1 MGLKRT
7 DEFRADAVRIA
18 LKSGLTRKQVASDLG
33 VGLSTL
39 NKWILAH
46 RDTDVVSDKDLDLVR
61 ENERL
66 RLENRILKEEREILK
81 LGNTVLREP
90 KAMRFR
96 FIEEHRDAFCAHRM
110 CAVLDVSSRGLRA
123 YRSRPASQ
131 RQRSD
136 MVVLAHIKEQS
147 RLSLGSYGRPRMTE
161 ELKELGLNVGHRRVG
176 RLMRENGIRVERSK
190 RYKVT
195 TDSNHAF
202 NIAPNLLNRDFRAD
216 RPNQKWVG
224 DISYVW
230 TREGWLYLA
239 VILDLHSRRVI
250 GWAVSNRMKRDLA
263 IRALKMA
270 VALRQP
276 PKGCIHHTDRGSQY
290 CSHDYQKLLRQH
302 GFQVSMSGKGNC
314 YDNAAVETFFKTIK
328 AELIWRQSWPTRR
341 AAELAIFEYINGF
354 YNPRR
359 RHSAL
364 GWKSPVAFERKVA

>member
-1 MGLKRT
+1 M
-7 DEFRADAVRIA
+7 
-18 LKSGLTRKQVASDLG
+18 KSEPANSRYERGSLGGQVKS
-33 VGLSTL
+33 
-39 NKWILAH
+39 H
-46 RDTDVVSDKDLDLVR
+46 P
-61 ENERL
+61 
-66 RLENRILKEEREILK
+66 
-81 LGNTVLREP
+81 VLCGP

-96 FIEEHRDAFCAHRM
+96 FVEEHRGSFPAARLCE
-110 CAVLDVSSRGLRA
+110 VVGVSARGLRA
-123 YRSRPASQ
+123 FRSRPASR

-136 MVVLAHIKEQS
+136 LVTLAHIKEQS

-161 ELKELGLNVGHRRVG
+161 ELKEIGLNVGHRRVG
-176 RLMRENGIRVERSK
+176 RLMRQNGISVVRTRK
-190 RYKVT
+190 HKVT
-195 TDSNHAF
+195 TDSDHKF
-202 NIAPNLLNRDFRAD
+202 NIAPNLLDRNFSAD
-216 RPNQKWVG
+216 LPNQKWAG

-263 IRALKMA
+263 IRALNMA
-270 VALRQP
+270 IAFRQP

-290 CSHDYQKLLRQH
+290 CSHDYQKILRQN
-302 GFQVSMSGKGNC
+302 GFKVSMSGKGNC

-328 AELIWRQSWPTRR
+328 AELIWRHPWETRR
-341 AAELAIFEYINGF
+341 KAEMAIFEYINGF